1 MENNQNVEQPTH
13 HYRLGVKINE
23 NVETGHALLHAL
35 NRAMGRKGH
44 SIDEAAKAIGVATST
59 LRSFG
64 SGNRNLCDTDRD
76 ILSSTAKYLGI
87 PVASVY
93 LMAGALRPQ
102 DFFHED
108 RLDGELALAHQAM
121 QDDPVWA
128 GHALSK
134 DEFDALPQ
142 KNQILIAL
150 LYQSA
155 TSQRFL
161 TGTEVQ
167 G

>member
-1 MENNQNVEQPTH
+1 MENDQTIKQPSRRD
-13 HYRLGVKINE
+13 RLGVKISE
-23 NVETGHALLHAL
+23 NVESGHALLQAL

-64 SGNRNLCDTDRD
+64 SGNRTLCDTDRD

-102 DFFHED
+102 DFFYED

-121 QDDPVWA
+121 QDDPLWA

-142 KNQILIAL
+142 KNRILIAL

-155 TSQRFL
+155 TSQHFL

-167 G
+167 R